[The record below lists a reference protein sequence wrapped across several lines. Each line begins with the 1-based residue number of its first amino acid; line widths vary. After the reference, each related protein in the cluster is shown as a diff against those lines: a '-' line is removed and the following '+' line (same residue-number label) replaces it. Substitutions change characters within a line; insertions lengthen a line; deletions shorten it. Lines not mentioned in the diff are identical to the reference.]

1 MSTSADT
8 FADFVDH
15 LAEALDDSRITEA
28 TGEEWAARLH
38 FSRYHFDRMIRSV
51 AGERHPARS
60 AAGSCSSGRRTA

>member
-15 LAEALDDSRITEA
+15 LAEALDGTQITEA

-38 FSRYHFDRMIRSV
+38 FSRSYFDRMIR
-51 AGERHPARS
+51 
-60 AAGSCSSGRRTA
+60 